1 MKPPPFA
8 YARPSSLE
16 EAVTEL
22 SDAGDEAKLIAGGQ
36 SLVPMLAYRLVR
48 PSLLV
53 DVDAVPN
60 LAGIRSEDGERVL
73 GALLRHVELERAAE
87 LEGAHALLREAASH
101 IGHLPI
107 RVRGTLGGS
116 LAHAD
121 PAAELPVAALALDAV
136 VVARSARGERRI
148 PASDFFLGPFTTA
161 LAPDEVLTSVRLPEA
176 PREARVAFEEFAVRA
191 GDFALA
197 SAAVGIAPARDGGP
211 AWARVVLGGVAP
223 VPVRA
228 RAAETL
234 LADGGLSDAELAAV
248 GDAAAAEAD
257 PPDDHHASADYR
269 RELVAALV
277 QRALRRLRPEVAA

>member
-16 EAVTEL
+16 EALALLADE
-22 SDAGDEAKLIAGGQ
+22 GDEAKVIAGGQ

-48 PSLLV
+48 PRLLV
-53 DVDAVPN
+53 DIADVPG
-60 LAGIRSEDGERVL
+60 LAGSDREHGHRVL
-73 GALLRHVELERAAE
+73 GALVRHVDLERAAE
-87 LEGAHALLREAASH
+87 LEGAHALLREAAGH
-101 IGHLPI
+101 VGHLPI

-136 VVARSARGERRI
+136 VIARSPRGERRI
-148 PASDFFLGPFTTA
+148 PASEFFLGPFTTA
-161 LAPDEVLTSVRLPEA
+161 LAPDEILTSVLLPEPPA
-176 PREARVAFEEFAVRA
+176 EARVAFEEFAVRA

-197 SAAVGIAPARDGGP
+197 SAAVGIAPPADGRP
-211 AWARVVLGGVAP
+211 TWARVVLGAVAA

-228 RAAETL
+228 RAAESL
-234 LADGGLSDAELAAV
+234 LAEGGRSDAEHAAV
-248 GDAAAAEAD
+248 AEAAAAEAD

-277 QRALRRLRPEVAA
+277 ERALRRLRSGVAT